1 MLAAIEL
8 IEGHL
13 PAERERYDFDIVL
26 KYFFLK
32 QVEII
37 GEASFKIDSAF
48 KASHPE
54 IPWKKIEGTRHILV
68 HDYFDVDWD
77 ILWDIITM
85 HVAPLRLEIA
95 KLLHGSTED

>member
-1 MLAAIEL
+1 MLAAIAL
-8 IEGHL
+8 IEAHL
-13 PAERERYDFDIVL
+13 PAERVLYDSNVVL

-37 GEASFKIDSAF
+37 GEASFKIDTAF

-85 HVAPLRLEIA
+85 HLVPLRLEITN
-95 KLLHGSTED
+95 LLHDSEEV